1 MIAIGE
7 YTFSLDDP
15 RVLAAIGGA
24 VLVLLVLGLLIAAV
38 RRAGRSADA
47 VGRVAEQVGRLNAD
61 VQVLG

>member
-1 MIAIGE
+1 MTIGE

-47 VGRVAEQVGRLNAD
+47 VGRVAEQVGRLN
-61 VQVLG
+61 